1 MTAVAAMGDER
12 MSDEATPETSRL
24 NLRERL
30 HWIFRMSLLLFILS
44 SVAFLSALTAMRFA
58 VEGREVAMPDVV
70 GIKATQAQQLLG
82 KRGIGIKVE
91 DRLYSSLPVDAVIRQ
106 SPQANMEVKVGQSAH
121 VVLSLGPQKVTIPR
135 LEDKSVRAA
144 QIEMLRDGLQL
155 GEVSSAHLPEYPEDV
170 VVEQDPVPGTSDVTG
185 PHVDLLVSLG
195 PPPPAYIMP
204 GLIGIP
210 VAEAESKLNAAGLK
224 VAKLASAT
232 VPDAVRG
239 VVVDQTPQRG
249 QRVDVN
255 TPIEL
260 QVAE

>member
-1 MTAVAAMGDER
+1 M
-12 MSDEATPETSRL
+12 

-30 HWIFRMSLLLFILS
+30 HWIFRMSVLLFILS

-58 VEGREVAMPDVV
+58 VEGREVVMPDIV
-70 GIKATQAQQLLG
+70 GIKAGQAQQILA
-82 KRGIGIKVE
+82 KRGIGIRVE
-91 DRLYSSLPVDAVIRQ
+91 DRLYNSLPVDAVVRQ
-106 SPQANMEVKVGQSAH
+106 SPQANMEVKVGQFAH
-121 VVLSLGPQKVTIPR
+121 VVLSLGPQKVTIPQ

-155 GEVSSAHLPEYPEDV
+155 GEVSSAYLPDYPEDV
-170 VVEQDPVPGTSDVTG
+170 VIEQDPAPGTTDVTS
-185 PHVDLLVSLG
+185 PHVNLLVSLG
-195 PPPPAYIMP
+195 PKPPAYVMP
-204 GLIGIP
+204 QLIGTP

-232 VPDAVRG
+232 TPDAVHG
-239 VVVDQTPQRG
+239 AVIDQTPQHG
-249 QRVDVN
+249 QRVDAS

>member
-1 MTAVAAMGDER
+1 M
-12 MSDEATPETSRL
+12 

-30 HWIFRMSLLLFILS
+30 HWIFRMSVLLFILS

-58 VEGREVAMPDVV
+58 VEGREVVMPDVV
-70 GIKATQAQQLLG
+70 GIKAGQAQQILA
-82 KRGIGIKVE
+82 KRGIGIRVE
-91 DRLYSSLPVDAVIRQ
+91 DRLYNSLPVDAVVRQ
-106 SPQANMEVKVGQSAH
+106 SPQANMEVKVGQFAH
-121 VVLSLGPQKVTIPR
+121 VVLSLGPQKVIIPQ

-155 GEVSSAHLPEYPEDV
+155 GEVSSAYLPDYPEDV
-170 VVEQDPVPGTSDVTG
+170 VIEQDPAPGTTDVTS
-185 PHVDLLVSLG
+185 PHVNLLVSLG
-195 PPPPAYIMP
+195 PPPPAYVMP
-204 GLIGIP
+204 QLIGAP

-232 VPDAVRG
+232 VPDAMHG
-239 VVVDQTPQRG
+239 AVVDQTPERG
-249 QRVDVN
+249 QRVDAS

>member
-1 MTAVAAMGDER
+1 M
-12 MSDEATPETSRL
+12 MSDAATNEIGRL

-58 VEGREVAMPDVV
+58 VEGREVAVPDVV
-70 GIKATQAQQLLG
+70 GIKAAEAQQILA
-82 KRGIGIKVE
+82 KRGIGIRIE
-91 DRLYSSLPVDAVIRQ
+91 DRLYSSLPVDTVIRQ

-121 VVLSLGPQKVTIPR
+121 VVLSLGPQKVAIPR
-135 LEDKSVRAA
+135 FEDTSVRAA

-155 GEVSSAHLPEYPEDV
+155 GEVSSAHLPDYPEDV
-170 VVEQDPVPGTSDVTG
+170 VIEQDPAPGTNKVTG

-195 PPPPAYIMP
+195 PAPPAYVMP

-210 VAEAESKLNAAGLK
+210 AAEAESELNAAGLK
-224 VAKLASAT
+224 VARLASAT
-232 VPDAVRG
+232 VPDAVHG
-239 VVVDQTPQRG
+239 AVVDQTPARG
-249 QRVDVN
+249 QRVDDN

>member
-1 MTAVAAMGDER
+1 VKAMEGER
-12 MSDEATPETSRL
+12 MSDEATPQSSRL

-30 HWIFRMSLLLFILS
+30 HWIFRMSVLLFILS

-70 GIKATQAQQLLG
+70 GMKAAQAQQMLA

-91 DRLYSSLPVDAVIRQ
+91 DRLYSSLPVDAVLRQ
-106 SPQANMEVKVGQSAH
+106 SPQASMEVKVGQNAH
-121 VVLSLGPQKVTIPR
+121 VVLSLGPQKVTIPQ
-135 LEDKSVRAA
+135 LEDRSVRAA

-170 VVEQDPVPGTSDVTG
+170 VIEQDPAPGTTDVTG

-195 PPPPAYIMP
+195 PQPPAYVMP
-204 GLIGIP
+204 ELVGIP
-210 VAEAESKLNAAGLK
+210 VAEAESKLNAVGLK
-224 VAKLASAT
+224 VAKLASAA
-232 VPDAVRG
+232 VPNAVHG
-239 VVVDQTPQRG
+239 AVVDQTPERG
-249 QRVDVN
+249 QRVDPT